1 MRGSWV
7 QLLVLGSYAIGP
19 AHAMALPPPSVALA
33 QSVASGRWIE
43 HFVIPGERLAEIA
56 TRYAVDVGKIV
67 EWNSLDAGNPMLRVG
82 QKLRVLSRSSAAPR
96 KRERYRV
103 LPGDN
108 WAKIARRYDVDVK
121 KLQKQWNPEMGGDL
135 LPGDHVILW
144 IERDGAG
151 SGPVEQ
157 EQEPEPPTTI
167 SAKPAAVAPPIH
179 GANANLAATLAS
191 IVELKPS
198 SATPSSS
205 KPQPVAA
212 QSSKPQPVTAQSS
225 KPQPVAVQSSKPQ
238 PVAVQSSKP
247 QPVAAVQSSK
257 PQPVAVQSPK
267 SYPIAPAPKALS
279 TKLASSQATGMQST
293 LAAIVQPK
301 TAAQSTGAKEPKLVL
316 AMVTEAKPSARGVQP
331 APKVSPAVPAG
342 KDAFPMIPVAPG
354 GCSIGTPTRGHLRN
368 GVQLPENPKLYTV
381 RNPEHSWG
389 TSLAVESLQRS
400 MAIFRQQTHFPREIW
415 ICDMSMHGG
424 GRFRPHRSHTSG
436 RDVDIRLPLRPGVAP
451 DTIPE
456 DPAVVDWDAA
466 WQLVKSLVATG
477 QVHYI
482 FLARSRQVPL
492 YKAALHAGE
501 SEAALAELMQ
511 YPGRGR
517 NTLLRHSAGHTKHIH
532 VRWKCA
538 PDEAQCVDP

>member
-1 MRGSWV
+1 
-7 QLLVLGSYAIGP
+7 
-19 AHAMALPPPSVALA
+19 VAG
-33 QSVASGRWIE
+33 GRWVE

-56 TRYAVDVGKIV
+56 TRYAVEVARIV
-67 EWNSLDAGNPMLRVG
+67 EWNSLDAGKPMLRVG
-82 QKLRVLSRSSAAPR
+82 QKLRVLTRSTAAPR

-103 LPGDN
+103 LAGDN

-121 KLQKQWNPEMGGDL
+121 KLQKQWNPEMGDL
-135 LPGDHVILW
+135 QPGDHVIVW

-151 SGPVEQ
+151 SGAVEQ
-157 EQEPEPPTTI
+157 EEPEPPATI
-167 SAKPAAVAPPIH
+167 STKLAAVAPPPH
-179 GANANLAATLAS
+179 VANANLAATLAS
-191 IVELKPS
+191 VVELKPS
-198 SATPSSS
+198 SATPTSGQPQPVAVPSS
-205 KPQPVAA
+205 KPQPVA
-212 QSSKPQPVTAQSS
+212 VRSS
-225 KPQPVAVQSSKPQ
+225 KPQPVAVQSS
-238 PVAVQSSKP
+238 SKP
-247 QPVAAVQSSK
+247 QPLAVPSS
-257 PQPVAVQSPK
+257 K
-267 SYPIAPAPKALS
+267 SYPVAPAPKALS
-279 TKLASSQATGMQST
+279 TKFASSQTTSMQAT

-301 TAAQSTGAKEPKLVL
+301 AATQSASAKDPKLVL
-316 AMVTEAKPSARGVQP
+316 AMVTEPKPSARGVQP
-331 APKVSPAVPAG
+331 APKVSPAVPTG
-342 KDAFPMIPVAPG
+342 RDAFPVIAVAPG

-389 TSLAVESLQRS
+389 TSLAVESLQHG
-400 MAIFRQQTHFPREIW
+400 MAIFRQQTHFSREIW

-436 RDVDIRLPLRPGVAP
+436 RDVDIRLPLRGGVPA

-456 DPAVVDWDAA
+456 DPSVVDWDAA

-501 SEAALAELMQ
+501 TEAALAELMQ

-538 PDEAQCVDP
+538 PDETQCVDP